1 MAIRF
6 VFKKLQHIDSKLF
19 NAFTPQKIQ
28 FPAHHLQTPGNNSR
42 FIVFKTTINKK
53 GVKKMKKALLI
64 TLVFGIALMYWTPV
78 MAKNEAGSLPAPADF
93 QAVIVDDNVCF
104 EWVAVEGA
112 DKYSIDV
119 EVDVDIDGDGVSD
132 MVVEFSYGT
141 GDRTYDGLPSDPYLC
156 VPLAGFV
163 ADIDG
168 DGTLEQVSGP
178 GKAKVKALKP
188 GKGNGRQN
196 NIFSNVFDIAIP

>member
-1 MAIRF
+1 
-6 VFKKLQHIDSKLF
+6 
-19 NAFTPQKIQ
+19 
-28 FPAHHLQTPGNNSR
+28 
-42 FIVFKTTINKK
+42 
-53 GVKKMKKALLI
+53 MKKVLLF

-78 MAKNEAGSLPAPADF
+78 MAKNEAGSLPAPTDF

-119 EVDVDIDGDGVSD
+119 EVDVDIDGDGVTD
-132 MVVEFSYGT
+132 MVVEFSFGT
-141 GDRTYDGLPSDPYLC
+141 GDRTDDGMPSDPDLC

-168 DGTLEQVSGP
+168 DGSLDQVSGP
-178 GKAKVKALKP
+178 AKAKVKALKP

-196 NIFSNVFDIAIP
+196 NFFSIVFDIIIP